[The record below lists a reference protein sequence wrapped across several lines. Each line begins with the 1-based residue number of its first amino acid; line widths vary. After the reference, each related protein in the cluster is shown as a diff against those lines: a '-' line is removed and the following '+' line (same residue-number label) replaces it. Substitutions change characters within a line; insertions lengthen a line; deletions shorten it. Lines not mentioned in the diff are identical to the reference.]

1 MKTLYTGHDG
11 EWSMCGYIHEVQK
24 NPHMGGRT
32 STDDACSG
40 RPSSV
45 IRVKEQD
52 DKIFGTTE
60 KSSLMRLRL

>member
-11 EWSMCGYIHEVQK
+11 EWSVSGYIHEVQK
-24 NPHMGGRT
+24 NQEMGGRT
-32 STDDACSG
+32 STDDACSR

-45 IRVKEQD
+45 IRVKEKED
-52 DKIFGTTE
+52 NISETTE